1 MTCHDWTMSCLD
13 GIHSMTDASK
23 SWISQVAP
31 GCQDATGRPKYVLDI
46 LFEENTGWWYTYP
59 YPSENYDIISW
70 DYDIPNLWKVIPNM
84 LQTTRNHMGII
95 SLVFSKR
102 KHQQRTTNSWVT
114 SNSWEKNL
122 WQIAALTF
130 SSHMESGSK
139 SLYKKTNGAPR
150 GWPILSEKYG
160 IRAIHSDF

>member
-1 MTCHDWTMSCLD
+1 
-13 GIHSMTDASK
+13 
-23 SWISQVAP
+23 
-31 GCQDATGRPKYVLDI
+31 VLDI

-114 SNSWEKNL
+114 SNSWEK
-122 WQIAALTF
+122 TF
-130 SSHMESGSK
+130 GK
-139 SLYKKTNGAPR
+139 SQP
-150 GWPILSEKYG
+150 
-160 IRAIHSDF
+160 

>member
-1 MTCHDWTMSCLD
+1 
-13 GIHSMTDASK
+13 
-23 SWISQVAP
+23 
-31 GCQDATGRPKYVLDI
+31 VLDI

-95 SLVFSKR
+95 RLVFSKR
-102 KHQQRTTNSWVT
+102 KHQQRTSNSWVT

-139 SLYKKTNGAPR
+139 SL
-150 GWPILSEKYG
+150 
-160 IRAIHSDF
+160 